1 MKLTTYMDADLF
13 LKDVQPELEKHEA
26 EHSLIL
32 GLALAARSN
41 APSAN
46 SIPFF
51 ATIRDTRQLL
61 VAAYMT
67 YPNPLVL
74 SALQPV
80 VEKALELIIDP
91 LQSSRIEVSGIVAP
105 KIIAETLAEHWS
117 RSSRQTAEIDMRQ
130 RLYKLT
136 SVSDVPVCDGEL
148 RRASDSDLDV
158 VSRWVAAFDAEA
170 LHEDIPEKAWNIA
183 KQRIERGEIYLW
195 EDTEPRCMAAKTRPT
210 VHGIA
215 INSVY
220 TPPEWRRQ
228 GYATTCVARLSERL
242 LQSGYSFCVLFTDL
256 ANPTSNS
263 IYTRIGYEPVCDFV
277 KYNFRRNFV

>member
-1 MKLTTYMDADLF
+1 MKLTTYTNADLF

-74 SALQPV
+74 SALQPA
-80 VEKALELIIDP
+80 VEKALEFIIDH

-105 KIIAETLAEHWS
+105 KIIAETLAEYWS

-136 SVSDVPVCDGEL
+136 SVRDAPVCDGEL

-158 VSRWVAAFDAEA
+158 VSRWVASSDAEA

-210 VHGIA
+210 AHGIA

-228 GYATTCVARLSERL
+228 GYATACVARLSERL

-263 IYTRIGYEPVCDFV
+263 IYTCIGYKPVCDFV